1 MKNRKT
7 KEQRMRANTNAS
19 MNERAV
25 LNVAE
30 TADFLRVSE
39 SSIWKL
45 IRQGKITPTRIG
57 DRVLFARV
65 YLQRYVQG
73 S

>member
-1 MKNRKT
+1 MKKRRT
-7 KEQRMRANTNAS
+7 KEKRMRTNGNVS

-57 DRVLFARV
+57 DRVLFART
-65 YLQRYVQG
+65 YLARYAEG
-73 S
+73 R